1 MWSSPSRHRPGGKMV
16 ARRRQE
22 GAPPR
27 ARRGRWHGAPAPR
40 RRVATGTA
48 RPTRQDGVQPPARR
62 AQPPRRRVLQFSAA
76 PRCAAT
82 GASASTRASLRRAK
96 CRPGDPHVRT
106 ALARAHRTA
115 ARLRSCPRSPSQR
128 RVRPC
133 PRSPSQRRRR
143 PCLRSP
149 SQRRRRSCLRRPSE
163 RRDQAGLRLR
173 LSIRLVRGS
182 SFSMTTGSAAS

>member
-1 MWSSPSRHRPGGKMV
+1 MWSSPSRDRSSGKMA

-27 ARRGRWHGAPAPR
+27 ARRGRWHGAPPPR
-40 RRVATGTA
+40 RRAATGTA

-115 ARLRSCPRSPSQR
+115 ARLQCW
-128 RVRPC
+128 
-133 PRSPSQRRRR
+133 RR

-149 SQRRRRSCLRRPSE
+149 SQRRRRPCLQSPSERRRWSCLRRPSE

-182 SFSMTTGSAAS
+182 SFSMTMGSAAS